1 MFKPTPN
8 PPETD
13 RTSPHTKS
21 EARKHDEA
29 AKRALDHY
37 LLPKPEKSEDASKPD
52 QLFTVAKNAD
62 NECLLA
68 NLSENLAS
76 ADAMISNLA
85 FDLEGP
91 RRHIALG
98 IQQLIELS
106 SMLANRALDNVEPR

>member
-1 MFKPTPN
+1 MFKITPN

-13 RTSPHTKS
+13 STSPHPG
-21 EARKHDEA
+21 RKNKQHDETT
-29 AKRALDHY
+29 KRVLDHY
-37 LLPKPEKSEDASKPD
+37 LLPKPEKSEDASKPG

-98 IQQLIELS
+98 VQQLIELS
-106 SMLANRALDNVEPR
+106 SLLANRVLDNVDPR

>member
-1 MFKPTPN
+1 MFKITPN

-13 RTSPHTKS
+13 STSPHPG
-21 EARKHDEA
+21 RKNKQHDETT
-29 AKRALDHY
+29 KRVLDHY
-37 LLPKPEKSEDASKPD
+37 LLPKPEKSENASKPG

-98 IQQLIELS
+98 VQQLIELS
-106 SMLANRALDNVEPR
+106 SLLANRVLDNVDPR

>member
-1 MFKPTPN
+1 MFKITPN
-8 PPETD
+8 PPETGS
-13 RTSPHTKS
+13 TSTHSGRKNK
-21 EARKHDEA
+21 KHDEA
-29 AKRALDHY
+29 ANRALDYY

-62 NECLLA
+62 NECLLT

-106 SMLANRALDNVEPR
+106 SMLASRVLDNVDPR

>member
-1 MFKPTPN
+1 MFKITPN

-13 RTSPHTKS
+13 STSPHPS
-21 EARKHDEA
+21 RKNKQHDETT
-29 AKRALDHY
+29 KRILDHY
-37 LLPKPEKSEDASKPD
+37 LLTKPEKSEDASKPD
-52 QLFTVAKNAD
+52 QLFTVKKNAD

-106 SMLANRALDNVEPR
+106 SMLANRVLDNVDPR